1 MYNTNRLRQSRT
13 SSLITPKD
21 LPDKNVKYSNVVLLL
36 LFHAGLAWV
45 MQEFQFISTIHAVI
59 VLVLALWKAI
69 TSKDLKEVLPYTAY
83 IMAAEILWR
92 MTKAGIFWEF
102 SKYAVVL
109 VFIVAMFK
117 QRKIKGALLPIL
129 FFVVL
134 IPSIVL
140 TISAFGLSNNAR
152 DAISFNLSGALCLA
166 VCSIAFSNIKL
177 TQDELQNMI
186 WPAIYPIVGVFTL
199 ALVSTLTAQELTFIT
214 ESNFVTSGG
223 YGPNQVSATLGLGVL
238 LLLLF
243 LIMQKNRGFSF
254 LPFILAIAL
263 LTQSILTFSRGG
275 VINVAVALALVAF
288 QLIVKPGKSFKH
300 IALLLFTI
308 TIMAI
313 FVMPQLNTL
322 TSGTVTERYSDF
334 ETTGRTEL
342 IEADLELFKNN
353 QPFGVGVGLSSH
365 MRRYMPGAAAHTEYS
380 RLLAE
385 HGVFGVF
392 SILLLFLMLFRAWWK
407 APDALSKAWI
417 VALAAWALVEMTHA
431 AMRVASIGFVFGW
444 ALIEF
449 RQDEDLEN
457 TSENKTKNRKVLGKV
472 SPRLIVLTKKI
483 DRTKNHLNQ

>member
-1 MYNTNRLRQSRT
+1 MYNTNRLKQSRM
-13 SSLITPKD
+13 SSSIKPSA
-21 LPDKNVKYSNVVLLL
+21 LPDENLKYSNVVLLL
-36 LFHAGLAWV
+36 LFHVALAWV
-45 MQEFQFISTIHAVI
+45 MQELQFISTVHAVI
-59 VLVLALWKAI
+59 VLVLGLWKAI

-83 IMAAEILWR
+83 IMATEILWR
-92 MTKAGIFWEF
+92 MTKADIFWEF
-102 SKYAVVL
+102 SKYAIVL
-109 VFIVAMFK
+109 IFIMAMFK
-117 QRKIKGALLPIL
+117 QRKIKRAFLPIL

-140 TISAFGLSNNAR
+140 TISKLGFSNASR

-166 VCSIAFSNIKL
+166 VCAIAFSNTKL
-177 TQDELQNMI
+177 TQAELQKMI
-186 WPAIYPIVGVFTL
+186 WPAIYPILGVFTL

-223 YGPNQVSATLGLGVL
+223 YGPNQVSAILGLGAL
-238 LLLLF
+238 LLLLL

-275 VINVAVALALVAF
+275 VINVVVALALAAF
-288 QLIVKPGKSFKH
+288 QLILKPGKSFKH

-313 FVMPQLNTL
+313 FVMPQLNSL

-334 ETTGRTEL
+334 ETTGRIEL

-353 QPFGVGVGLSSH
+353 QPFGVGVGLSSQ
-365 MRRYMPGAAAHTEYS
+365 MRRYMPGTAAHTEYS

-392 SILLLFLMLFRAWWK
+392 SILLLFMMFFRAWWK
-407 APDALSKAWI
+407 APDALSKAW
-417 VALAAWALVEMTHA
+417 VLALTAWALVEMTHA

-444 ALIEF
+444 AL
-449 RQDEDLEN
+449 LELQQEGDSEN
-457 TSENKTKNRKVLGKV
+457 GSENKIKNRTGFGRV
-472 SPRLIVLTKKI
+472 SPRLVALS
-483 DRTKNHLNQ
+483 KNKYK